1 MAQPPEIFF
10 YFFGAVV
17 FFAGAFLAGAFLA
30 AGFLAAAGLG
40 ADLTGSDCVIYTSGA
55 VVSPARDGPVR
66 PVEEEAKD
74 VRTEI
79 NAAPAATVTASMVEA
94 VKTPAASAPIVA
106 RRVWAKVLTARSVT
120 ATKKLVLYINSSFCQ
135 VGHEVFR

>member
-1 MAQPPEIFF
+1 MWI
-10 YFFGAVV
+10 
-17 FFAGAFLAGAFLA
+17 
-30 AGFLAAAGLG
+30 
-40 ADLTGSDCVIYTSGA
+40 SGA

-66 PVEEEAKD
+66 PVEAEAKD

-79 NAAPAATVTASMVEA
+79 KAAPAATVAASA
-94 VKTPAASAPIVA
+94 VLAVNTPAASAPIVA

-135 VGHEVFR
+135 VGHGVFQ

>member
-10 YFFGAVV
+10 YSGFFPEGA
-17 FFAGAFLAGAFLA
+17 FLAGAFLAGAFL
-30 AGFLAAAGLG
+30 AAGLG

-55 VVSPARDGPVR
+55 VVSPTRDGPVR
-66 PVEEEAKD
+66 PEEAEAKD

-94 VKTPAASAPIVA
+94 VKTPAASAPTVA